1 MNTLHANFNGG
12 LMSPKLAAR
21 FDLDKLATGAVQL
34 ENMLV
39 SPYGGVFKRPGL
51 EYVSITDTATEQ
63 RLFEFRFLGWDRA
76 LGSSRAIESE
86 MMTMTSAWIRPVDN
100 PNWPIIGPWA
110 TATAYLIGDYIRV
123 WDGSANTTYYCLED
137 HTSGATFAGDSDKWI
152 ATPAGDGSGSDTDYA
167 ANYYIPV
174 RFPAIGNP
182 HEVRVCQ
189 INDVMFLAHESGPPL
204 RLTPRPTIAENVG
217 NTYAW
222 RIEPVPFE
230 FAPALDVNDT
240 STQLQIQFA
249 DDDWVTATGYVVGDR
264 VVGDDGQLYTCW
276 TAHTSSATDEP
287 GVTPATANWDD
298 YWNLG
303 TSSEE
308 TPAWANATA
317 YVVGDL
323 VKRRKVIYEC
333 IANHTSSNPVATA
346 FGFRGGNRPMDGT
359 RAASFWRVY
368 AGEWDLDDVGFKL
381 VSTDDVFTSEDAG
394 TFWRLAIGA
403 DKQSVK
409 FDFNDSTADQTTEE
423 LFIQGEFTVTTNWAV
438 AGAPEATLYLEES
451 EDRLSWRIRR
461 DWSIDTDDNNI
472 AFTGDAG
479 STGLWLRLRGTVT
492 TTKTKKYAQLEPVSS
507 VVTLPFRIDSYTSAT
522 EVTGVPRLAG
532 NQSPPLQVIG
542 IATGNWRKPA
552 FSPSEGW
559 PRAVAF
565 HDSRVWWA
573 GTQNHQSRI
582 WGSQLDDFYNFLT
595 GPNST
600 DGLDVTLA
608 STRRN
613 EISWMTSFNRSL
625 VIGTNLQE
633 WTLDGGDEE
642 TTITPTTARAR
653 LRTSYGAGMLNPVV
667 IEEAMLWV
675 PQGDK
680 KLLEFSYDFRTD
692 GYTAPEMTQLLGPT
706 SGTWI
711 SMSFM
716 NDPMPI
722 LWAVNSD
729 GALYSFHYD
738 RQQNIV
744 AWAKHTTRQSST
756 SLIVAVACKT
766 ASSNQVYVVLNRGL
780 SYEVQRLSISSDYYL
795 QTDQS
800 FNDGTTL
807 VNWKYLDG
815 HGRASTTA
823 TNSGTGVSVANP
835 PTVFDA
841 HVVQNRVPLN
851 ISPVFNG
858 SGNPFVIPNWQL
870 ISGSYIVGYAYTAKI
885 QAFPLEILLR
895 DGTSQAR
902 NWRPNRVMFYL
913 QNAYGGSYGD
923 TPDDADTAIIY
934 DTTPNPLFT
943 GQTDDLH
950 IESDFAAKTQFT
962 IEHSD
967 PTPFGLIGYVLKSEV
982 SGS

>member
-21 FDLDKLATGAVQL
+21 FDLEKLATGAVQL
-34 ENMLV
+34 ENVLV

-51 EYVSITDTATEQ
+51 EFVSATDTTVQ
-63 RLFEFRFLGWDRA
+63 PYRLIETRFLGWDRT
-76 LGSSRAIESE
+76 LIGSRKVESE
-86 MMTMTSAWIRPVDN
+86 IMTMTGQWLRPIDN
-100 PNWPIIGPWA
+100 PRFQSTAAWV
-110 TATAYLIGDYIRV
+110 TATAYLIGDYVRV
-123 WDGSANTTYYCLED
+123 WDGVANTCYYCLED
-137 HTSGATFAGDSDKWI
+137 HTSGANFAGDSSKWI
-152 ATPAGDGSGSDTDYA
+152 ATPASDVAGADA
-167 ANYYIPV
+167 DFDADYYIPLRFSVVNNAHDV
-174 RFPAIGNP
+174 RI
-182 HEVRVCQ
+182 CQ
-189 INDVMFLAHESGPPL
+189 VNDVIFLAHESGPPM
-204 RLTPRPTIAENVG
+204 RLTPRASTALGSGFSYP
-217 NTYAW
+217 W
-222 RIEPVPFE
+222 RMEPVPFE

-240 STQLQIQFA
+240 STQLQIQFVA
-249 DDDWVTATGYVVGDR
+249 NDWVTATNYAVGDR
-264 VVGDDGQLYTCW
+264 VIGTDGQLYTCYS
-276 TAHTSSATDEP
+276 AHLSAA
-287 GVTPATANWDD
+287 ATAPITGAN
-298 YWNLG
+298 YLTVWNLG
-303 TSSEE
+303 TSSET

-317 YVVGDL
+317 YTVGDI

-333 IANHTSSNPVATA
+333 IANHTSSNPVATT
-346 FGFRGGNRPMDGT
+346 FGFKGGNRPMDGT

-368 AGEWDLDDVGFKL
+368 AGEWDLSNVQFKL
-381 VSTDDVFTSEDAG
+381 VATDDTFASDDVG

-403 DKQSVK
+403 EKQSVK
-409 FDFNDSTADQTTEE
+409 FDFNNSTADQITEE

-438 AGAPEATLYLEES
+438 AGAPIATLYLEES
-451 EDRLSWRIRR
+451 EDRLSWRTRR

-507 VVTLPFRIDSYTSAT
+507 VVTIPFRIDSYTSAT

-552 FSPSEGW
+552 FSPTEGW

-573 GTQNHQSRI
+573 GTQKNQSRI
-582 WGSQLDDFYNFLT
+582 WASQLDDFYNFLT

-613 EISWMTSFNRSL
+613 EIRWMTSFNRSL

-633 WTLDGGDEE
+633 WTIDGGDDE

-653 LRTSYGAGMLNPVV
+653 LRTSYGAGQLDPIV

-675 PQGDK
+675 PKGNK

-706 SGTWI
+706 EGTWV
-711 SMSFM
+711 SMAFM

-744 AWAKHTTRQSST
+744 AWAKHTTKMGGNAT
-756 SLIVAVACKT
+756 FKAVVCKT
-766 ASSNQVYVVLNRGL
+766 ASSDQVYCVVKGNAG
-780 SYEVQRLSISSDYYL
+780 YGVYRLSISTDFYL

-807 VNWKYLDG
+807 VSWKYLDG

-823 TNSGTGVSVANP
+823 ANSGANVNVTNP
-835 PTVFDA
+835 PTGAPA

-851 ISPVFNG
+851 ISPVFTAT
-858 SGNPFVIPNWQL
+858 SSPHAIPNWQL

-885 QAFPLEILLR
+885 QAFPLEVLLR

-923 TPDDADTAIIY
+923 TPSDADTDIIY

-950 IESDFAAKTQFT
+950 IESDFGQKTQFT